1 MVRRLLALAL
11 PLLAAASLDA
21 QATGPVA
28 GRIAAHRHAAPLAL
42 GEADDERN
50 YFGEVLIGRD
60 SVLRRW
66 ADRST
71 DPIRVWIQ
79 PGRPLTGWHEAF
91 PAMVAEAFEEWE
103 RVGLPVRFRIVA
115 DSAAAEVR
123 VLWTER
129 LSQGE
134 SGRTVW
140 WSTTDGW
147 IRRAQVTL
155 AMHASDGVV
164 QHPRALRAV
173 ALHEIGHVLGLSH
186 TSDARDIMAPWVEVA
201 QLSPADR
208 ATARILYRLPIG
220 RVAAGDARV
229 AEAAA
234 GVSLGA
240 GDETTALAT
249 ATVAADDVPVTLAP
263 VALHAD
269 ARVTAPP
276 TRPVVPALAIAS
288 VVPTAPA
295 ASGAA
300 AWRFALLVPLR

>member
-28 GRIAAHRHAAPLAL
+28 GRIAAHRHPAPFAL
-42 GEADDERN
+42 GGDDERN
-50 YFGEVLIGRD
+50 YFGDVLLGRD

-66 ADRST
+66 ADRT
-71 DPIRVWIQ
+71 NEPIRVWIQ

-91 PAMVAEAFEEWE
+91 PAMVAEAFGEWE
-103 RVGLPVRFRIVA
+103 QVGLPVRFRLVA

-229 AEAAA
+229 ADAAA

-240 GDETTALAT
+240 GTDLPAT
-249 ATVAADDVPVTLAP
+249 VATTVAADDVPATLAP
-263 VALHAD
+263 VVT
-269 ARVTAPP
+269 RVDRAVA
-276 TRPVVPALAIAS
+276 TRPTQAAVVAPAGLS
-288 VVPTAPA
+288 VVPPAPPAPA
-295 ASGAA
+295 ALL
-300 AWRFALLVPLR
+300 ALLVPLR